1 MEQEKNDVA
10 PEKESE
16 TGMNRPDEPAIET
29 AGGSAAGESGGGATT
44 GENDMQKRTKRQ
56 SRKEL
61 LEHLQKKNAQLMA
74 LDKEAKD
81 ATQQLKNKEDRLLRL
96 AAEFENYRKRTQR
109 EWELHQKR
117 ANADLIREILGGIDN
132 FDRAF
137 AALGATEEALQEG
150 LKLIHAGLLDI
161 LKKAGVREMEA
172 MGARFDPQYHEAV
185 GEMESADVEEGRVA
199 EVVQK
204 GYLLHDEVLRP
215 ARVMIAKKS

>member
-1 MEQEKNDVA
+1 VEQEKNDVA

-29 AGGSAAGESGGGATT
+29 AGGSAAEESGGGAAA
-44 GENDMQKRTKRQ
+44 GEDYMQKRTKRQ

-61 LEHLQKKNAQLMA
+61 LEHLHKKNAQLMA

-81 ATQQLKNKEDRLLRL
+81 ATQQLKIKEDRLLRL
-96 AAEFENYRKRTQR
+96 AAEFENYRRRTQR

-172 MGARFDPQYHEAV
+172 MGAKFDPQYHEAV

>member
-29 AGGSAAGESGGGATT
+29 AGGSAAGESGGGTT
-44 GENDMQKRTKRQ
+44 AGEDDMQKRTKRQ

-172 MGARFDPQYHEAV
+172 MGAKFDPQYHEAV